1 MLFPDMISNGGRF
14 GLEYNYGSK
23 YWTPMTWAEDSIIG
37 SKIATR
43 GNAYEGYWNLPI
55 VGKNLSA
62 QLRYTYIDHHYRSS
76 ISFMDDPSFKNLDNS
91 QELRAFVRY
100 QY

>member
-1 MLFPDMISNGGRF
+1 
-14 GLEYNYGSK
+14 
-23 YWTPMTWAEDSIIG
+23 MTWAEDSIIG

-55 VGKNLSA
+55 VGKNLTA

-76 ISFMDDPSFKNLDNS
+76 ISFLDDPSFKNLDNS